1 MEEVLKVS
9 IGGVPFIIN
18 RDGFNR
24 LDTYLRG
31 IESYYSS
38 RPGGKE
44 IVDDIESRIAE
55 LLLEKHTKE
64 DVVNLER
71 VEDMI
76 SVMGTPNQFEDE
88 PDNEGGQAEEHNQG
102 ARESSQRYYSAPASP
117 KRRLFRD
124 RQDRMIGGVCSGI
137 AHYFKFDP
145 SILRIIL
152 AVIVVLHFLARG
164 FWWPSVFRIH
174 ILPSLFTISL
184 IGYIILW
191 IVVPSAKTYTQ
202 RCQMTGSDPGIR
214 GAEESYSSSQRPT
227 GWWLGR
233 LAKVL
238 LGLFF
243 IFMGLFMLLL
253 AGGALAG
260 SDSLFGSN
268 PIRALSL
275 LDMNPWLRVL
285 LKVSFVLVVMIP
297 CIVFLYLGI
306 RWLFNLKRPKY
317 HPGLLMFV
325 LWILAVVVCSVLA
338 GRASDLWPGSGGRMA
353 YQTKTFPKY
362 YDTMYVEY
370 AALPETVEGNT
381 VTWQKIQDRFHR
393 RLRHSAGMYVSW
405 NGKPIDDYQD
415 KDEYTIDSEGS
426 FDGDYFLFVSEGKT
440 KAYAVYPRLEVDH
453 KGSTAI
459 EEEDYISAEDS
470 TVTFVPRRITKDT
483 TIRADL
489 EISAGTV
496 SFLRGKKNSEDK
508 SEKTRTLVEVKDSL
522 IRLNPTFISKNNKYD
537 GTYINAR
544 LCIPDSSVVII
555 KTPVSK

>member
-1 MEEVLKVS
+1 
-9 IGGVPFIIN
+9 
-18 RDGFNR
+18 
-24 LDTYLRG
+24 
-31 IESYYSS
+31 
-38 RPGGKE
+38 
-44 IVDDIESRIAE
+44 
-55 LLLEKHTKE
+55 
-64 DVVNLER
+64 
-71 VEDMI
+71 
-76 SVMGTPNQFEDE
+76 
-88 PDNEGGQAEEHNQG
+88 
-102 ARESSQRYYSAPASP
+102 
-117 KRRLFRD
+117 
-124 RQDRMIGGVCSGI
+124 
-137 AHYFKFDP
+137 
-145 SILRIIL
+145 
-152 AVIVVLHFLARG
+152 
-164 FWWPSVFRIH
+164 
-174 ILPSLFTISL
+174 
-184 IGYIILW
+184 
-191 IVVPSAKTYTQ
+191 
-202 RCQMTGSDPGIR
+202 MTGSDPGIR
-214 GAEESYSSSQRPT
+214 GAEESFSSSQRPT

-243 IFMGLFMLLL
+243 IFTGLFMLLL

-297 CIVFLYLGI
+297 CIVFLYLGT

-415 KDEYTIDSEGS
+415 KNEYTIDSEGS

-522 IRLNPTFISKNNKYD
+522 IRLNPTLISKKNKYD

-555 KTPVSK
+555 KTPVK